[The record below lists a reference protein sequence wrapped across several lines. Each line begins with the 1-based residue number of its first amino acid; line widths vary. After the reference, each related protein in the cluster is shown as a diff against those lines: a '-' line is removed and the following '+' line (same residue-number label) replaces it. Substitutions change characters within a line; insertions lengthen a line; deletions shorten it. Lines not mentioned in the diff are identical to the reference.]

1 MVSLYFENFL
11 TNSSYNKYFL
21 LSRGFFKKALYS
33 SRWLKWN
40 FKNNLF
46 GSVGG
51 NGKPSP
57 KINSVWFLRATSSN
71 NSSLKAPQMFW
82 VIILVV

>member
-40 FKNNLF
+40 FKNNFF
-46 GSVGG
+46 GYLLQEME
-51 NGKPSP
+51 N
-57 KINSVWFLRATSSN
+57 L
-71 NSSLKAPQMFW
+71 PQR
-82 VIILVV
+82 